1 MTASYKNQNLQ
12 EKKQQYQYNYTHI
25 PPVAMVDKLSE
36 EEEFAPR
43 WRLLVA
49 KVGFELLV
57 NTIIANRGD
66 QGKSGAADD
75 VKMFLIETVKET
87 LVDYKGF
94 SRLKILWQGAKYTPR
109 LLFGRLSINVEEI
122 EDLITDIIKSV
133 SADFLRDFAANV
145 QQKLIL
151 DSPKGKGDDIKDFQ
165 ELFQT
170 IDLPAIAYTYEEDEV
185 FASMRVA
192 GPNPVMLQRLTEP
205 EARLPI
211 TETQYQAVMGAADS
225 LTEAYAE
232 GRVYLTDYAILEG
245 AINGSFPADQKYL
258 YAPLA
263 LFAVPKADVGDRRL
277 RPVAIQCGQNP
288 NDFPIHTPNSNPYA
302 WLCAKTIVQV
312 ADANFHEAV
321 THLARTHLFI
331 GPFAIATH
339 RQLPDNHPLSL
350 LLRPHFQ
357 GMLAIN
363 NEAQAKLIA
372 AGGGVNKILSA
383 TIDASRVFAVLGVQ
397 TYGFNAA
404 MFPKQLQQRGVDD
417 TNSLPIYP
425 YRDDGILI
433 WDAIHHWVEDYL
445 KLYYADDAAVQQD
458 ANLQAWAQELIA
470 YDGGRVIEFGETEGQ
485 LQTLLQTLTYL
496 IDAITLI
503 IFTASAQHAA
513 VNFPQKDIMSFT
525 PAMPTAGYDE
535 LLNLGEQTTKE
546 DYLSLLPPLN
556 QAQEQLKLLHL
567 LGSVHFTE
575 LGQYEK
581 GHFQDTQVQAPL
593 QRFQNRLEEITDVI
607 YQRNRNRPA
616 YEYLLPKNIP
626 QSINI

>member
-593 QRFQNRLEEITDVI
+593 ECFQNRLEEITDVI